1 MDHWSLLL
9 CLAFRLPKLLDSD
22 LLLLVSIDRLVT
34 LALLVGLKL
43 LGLIDFIQLL
53 LKLLEE
59 GREVLNMTIIVL
71 LDNCSQLVELFSIIL
86 VLGLEEFKVCKH
98 VIISHLT
105 HTVLADI
112 DRLEDLHG
120 LIDSI
125 LQLEIEGQLESQLG
139 NQFKAVVP
147 VDCSEVLV
155 KQ

>member
-9 CLAFRLPKLLDSD
+9 CLAFRLPKLLGGD
-22 LLLLVSIDRLVT
+22 LLVLVGIDRLVT

-59 GREVLNMTIIVL
+59 GCKVLNMTIIVL
-71 LDNCSQLVELFSIIL
+71 LHNCSQLLELLGIIL
-86 VLGLEEFKVCKH
+86 VLSLEEFKVCKH
-98 VIISHLT
+98 VIISHLRT
-105 HTVLADI
+105 TVLVGI

-120 LIDSI
+120 LIDSV

-139 NQFKAVVP
+139 NQTKAIVLFA
-147 VDCSEVLV
+147 CSEVLV